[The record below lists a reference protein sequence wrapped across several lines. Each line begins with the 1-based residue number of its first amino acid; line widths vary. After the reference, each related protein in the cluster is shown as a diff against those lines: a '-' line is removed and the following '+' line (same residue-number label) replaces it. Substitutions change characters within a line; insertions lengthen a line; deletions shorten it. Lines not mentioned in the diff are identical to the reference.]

1 MTAPTLR
8 PTKPRIAY
16 PRPPLVRDHSD
27 LFREAVYGDGQP
39 YSDGLDDEDDD
50 TDAGA

>member
-1 MTAPTLR
+1 MSASAPTR

-16 PRPPLVRDHSD
+16 PRPPLVRDHRE

-39 YSDGLDDEDDD
+39 YNDGNLKDDEDD
-50 TDAGA
+50 TA